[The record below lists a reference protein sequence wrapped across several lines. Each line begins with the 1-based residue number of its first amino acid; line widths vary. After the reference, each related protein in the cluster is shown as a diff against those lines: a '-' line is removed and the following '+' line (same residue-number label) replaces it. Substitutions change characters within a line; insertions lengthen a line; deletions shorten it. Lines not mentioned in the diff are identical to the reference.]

1 MQILM
6 RLLMENSDSKKSK
19 KIEITDAMRK
29 KYGVCEH
36 NEVNYRTLEKFCK
49 QLFAR
54 VRSDKRQFKI
64 LAEDIKLKNQHI
76 LDLKKFNE
84 TLVDKY
90 EDQFGEYE
98 EANKDLKKA
107 NTQLILDVEDLKRRL
122 FGHFE
127 RKLKDLALRPD
138 RKKDN

>member
-90 EDQFGEYE
+90 EDQFEEYE
-98 EANKDLKKA
+98 KANQDLKKA
-107 NTQLILDVEDLKRRL
+107 NTQLILDVEELKSRL
-122 FGHFE
+122 FGHYE
-127 RKLKDLALRPD
+127 RKLKNFALRPD

>member
-1 MQILM
+1 
-6 RLLMENSDSKKSK
+6 
-19 KIEITDAMRK
+19 MRK

-90 EDQFGEYE
+90 EDQFEEYE
-98 EANKDLKKA
+98 EANQDLKKA

-127 RKLKDLALRPD
+127 RKLKDFALRPD
-138 RKKDN
+138 KKKDN

>member
-90 EDQFGEYE
+90 EDQFEEYE
-98 EANKDLKKA
+98 EANQDLKKA

-127 RKLKDLALRPD
+127 RKLKDFALRPD
-138 RKKDN
+138 KKKDN